1 MREIRAIPPLGAG
14 IRGCVPPPPAA
25 PYSRRLSE
33 SWYQLTLQGVTKCSR
48 QLWLRPLWTASR
60 TRLISSRS
68 FLPRIIKWM
77 EVVLCTRGLSK
88 FQAELICSRT
98 QVHPLLRLKAAP
110 RRLVVLETTRLQVL
124 SGTVVRRLIL
134 PQTHQTLLPSPELN
148 SGRALGTRNSNGI
161 PW

>member
-1 MREIRAIPPLGAG
+1 
-14 IRGCVPPPPAA
+14 
-25 PYSRRLSE
+25 
-33 SWYQLTLQGVTKCSR
+33 
-48 QLWLRPLWTASR
+48 
-60 TRLISSRS
+60 
-68 FLPRIIKWM
+68 M

-88 FQAELICSRT
+88 FQVELMCSRT

-110 RRLVVLETTRLQVL
+110 RRLVVLETTLLQIL

-148 SGRALGTRNSNGI
+148 SGRGLGTRNSNGI